1 MNFHNPIA
9 KTALR
14 KFPRK
19 SGCKSKLSQ
28 GVPELLPPITFH
40 LSTCPALHT
49 HFFNLA
55 AHRAGQ
61 PPPGPA
67 SKASQVLPCLK
78 PGASQGPGRE
88 QGTSTQICILQGFP
102 RQLYQAPSPLT
113 SPAQASLTARQ
124 DFRDWRS
131 SLPTAP
137 REPFVAFL
145 LLQPCLTVHGI
156 NFKRQ

>member
-19 SGCKSKLSQ
+19 SKWMQEQAQPRSARTAADHISPKHMPS
-28 GVPELLPPITFH
+28 P
-40 LSTCPALHT
+40 SHT

-55 AHRAGQ
+55 AHRAAQ

-88 QGTSTQICILQGFP
+88 QGTSLPPGSASCKVFPGSCTRPPPHSQVLLRHHLQLAKISGTGGHHS
-102 RQLYQAPSPLT
+102 QLPQESHLLPSC
-113 SPAQASLTARQ
+113 
-124 DFRDWRS
+124 S
-131 SLPTAP
+131 SSH
-137 REPFVAFL
+137 VS
-145 LLQPCLTVHGI
+145 QCMV
-156 NFKRQ
+156 